1 MPDNPKT
8 PSTLV
13 DEKYK
18 YGKTQG
24 IGVFNKERA
33 GWADR

>member
-1 MPDNPKT
+1 MPDNTKT

-13 DEKYK
+13 AEKYK

-24 IGVFNKERA
+24 IEVFNKERVA
-33 GWADR
+33 CASS